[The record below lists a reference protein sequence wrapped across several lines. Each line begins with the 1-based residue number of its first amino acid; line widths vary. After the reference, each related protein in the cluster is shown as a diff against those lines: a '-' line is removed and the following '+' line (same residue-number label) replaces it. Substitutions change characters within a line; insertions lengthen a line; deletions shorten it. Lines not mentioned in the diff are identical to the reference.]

1 MKSALLY
8 TLLRLLLLVT
18 VGGLAYAA
26 GMRGLLLIV
35 VAFVVSGLIAVF
47 VLRGPRSD
55 FSGSITGF
63 FSRLNARI
71 DAAAR
76 AEDDDEPLPA
86 TADKP
91 AGSAEV
97 DLRPTEPGITSP
109 STSADPR
116 TTDSPRSS

>member
-1 MKSALLY
+1 VKSALLY

-47 VLRGPRSD
+47 VLRRPRSD

-76 AEDDDEPLPA
+76 AEDDDEPLAA
-86 TADKP
+86 TTVEP
-91 AGSAEV
+91 TGSAEV
-97 DLRPTEPGITSP
+97 DLRPTEPGVTSP